1 MVLSC
6 AMRSAAFRATIGATA
21 WIALGVAAALLFRSE
36 QQLSRLTASIR
47 TFDLRA
53 REATAALVEAR
64 VSQQAYVAAGQGIGF
79 WMPKVSAST
88 ESAQTALGA
97 LRESASGPAQTPL
110 EQAATTVGEFTGIE
124 KRVRDYLKSGQQLM
138 AGDVIFSE
146 GNEAIASAGRQVE
159 TAREAEHEVF
169 DASAAAIR
177 KQEVIIAGAA
187 ATVVGIAVLLLLP
200 GGRPEDVVD
209 RFETRPAPRRMITAP
224 PQVQAPPPTPA
235 PVPQAA
241 APAPSNATVKIAAS
255 LATEFGRVRDLD
267 ELKHILGKAADAMDA
282 SGLMVWMGSPTG
294 AELRVALAHGY
305 ATNVLARIPAVPRSA
320 DNAAAAAYRSG
331 TLQIVLSRP
340 GSSAGAVVAPIM
352 AADGCV
358 GALSAEIRHGAETSE
373 AVQALAEIAAAH
385 LAGVLGQTAADL
397 TEPQAAAQG

>member
-36 QQLSRLTASIR
+36 QQLTRLTASIR

-53 REATAALVEAR
+53 REATNALVEAR

-79 WMPKVSAST
+79 WMPKVAAST

-97 LRESASGPAQTPL
+97 LRESASAPAQTPL
-110 EQAATTVGEFTGIE
+110 EQAAITVTEFSGIE
-124 KRVRDYLKSGQQLM
+124 KRVRDYLKSSQLLM

-146 GNEAIASAGRQVE
+146 GNEAVANAGRQIE
-159 TAREAEHEVF
+159 AAREAEHEVF
-169 DASAAAIR
+169 DTSAAAIR
-177 KQEVIIAGAA
+177 EQEITIAA
-187 ATVVGIAVLLLLP
+187 AAAVVVGIVVLLLLP
-200 GGRPEDVVD
+200 GGRAEEVVD
-209 RFETRPAPRRMITAP
+209 RVEMKAAPQRMITAP
-224 PQVQAPPPTPA
+224 PQIT
-235 PVPQAA
+235 
-241 APAPSNATVKIAAS
+241 APAPAPQKVMPVASNATVKVAAS

-340 GSSAGAVVAPIM
+340 GGSAGAVVAPIM

-385 LAGVLGQTAADL
+385 LAGVLGQTAGDVP
-397 TEPQAAAQG
+397 EPQAAAQG

>member
-6 AMRSAAFRATIGATA
+6 PMRSAAFRATIGATA

-36 QQLSRLTASIR
+36 QQLTRLTASIR

-53 REATAALVEAR
+53 REATGALVEAR

-79 WMPKVSAST
+79 WMPKVGAAT

-110 EQAATTVGEFTGIE
+110 EQAAITVTEFTGIE
-124 KRVRDYLKSGQQLM
+124 KRVRDYLKSSQLLM

-146 GNEAIASAGRQVE
+146 GNEAVANAGRQIE

-169 DASAAAIR
+169 DASAAALR
-177 KQEVIIAGAA
+177 KQEVTIAGAA
-187 ATVVGIAVLLLLP
+187 AVVVGIVVLLLLP
-200 GGRPEDVVD
+200 GGRTEDVVD
-209 RFETRPAPRRMITAP
+209 RFEMKPAPRRMITAP
-224 PQVQAPPPTPA
+224 PQVQTPVPAPPPQVVA
-235 PVPQAA
+235 PAA
-241 APAPSNATVKIAAS
+241 ANATVKVAAS

-267 ELKHILGKAADAMDA
+267 GLKHILGKAADAMDA

-294 AELRVALAHGY
+294 SELRVALAHGY

-340 GSSAGAVVAPIM
+340 GGSAGAVVAPIM